1 MPGKNFSASRQI
13 DDMVEAITDR
23 ISVWSRPVLT
33 SYELGRLCFELGS
46 VIGSTTT
53 RALYDAVVDK
63 LSVYKLLS
71 PSKEF
76 QGSTV
81 FHLFGRSKS
90 SPAEVACA
98 IDPFAYVS
106 HLSAME
112 FHGITDRFPKTLFL
126 CSPPAAEWRT
136 LASEKMRKDLG
147 SRHDDYLAAGLPVLR
162 FLPFSSVEGVRVH
175 LLRRSKR
182 GAFKIIKSPPI
193 RVATLG
199 RTFLDMLREPDNC
212 GGIQHVIDTY
222 REYAARY
229 LSLIV
234 EEVDRH
240 GQSIDKVR
248 AGFLLDEVCKLEHPM
263 LEGWLKAVQRGGSR
277 MLDPQGEYAASF
289 SQKWMLSVN
298 VPSLQNQEETGD

>member
-13 DDMVEAITDR
+13 DDMVEAIADR

-76 QGSTV
+76 KGSTV

-126 CSPPAAEWRT
+126 CTPPAAEWRT
-136 LASEKMRKDLG
+136 FASEKMRKDLG

-182 GAFKIIKSPPI
+182 GAFKII
-193 RVATLG
+193 
-199 RTFLDMLREPDNC
+199 
-212 GGIQHVIDTY
+212 
-222 REYAARY
+222 
-229 LSLIV
+229 
-234 EEVDRH
+234 
-240 GQSIDKVR
+240 
-248 AGFLLDEVCKLEHPM
+248 
-263 LEGWLKAVQRGGSR
+263 
-277 MLDPQGEYAASF
+277 
-289 SQKWMLSVN
+289 
-298 VPSLQNQEETGD
+298 